1 MKAKAA
7 KNPRGKKRAPAQT
20 GWGGDDMDV
29 FEEKADMRRFF
40 NSLSP
45 EESDRLD
52 AEADREIRRLKA
64 AADRRA
70 KRKRKPA

>member
-1 MKAKAA
+1 MKAKTSKARKRKKAA
-7 KNPRGKKRAPAQT
+7 AQQD

-29 FEEKADMRRFF
+29 FEEKADMLRYFA
-40 NSLSP
+40 SLSP

-52 AEADREIRRLKA
+52 AEADREIRRMKA
-64 AADRRA
+64 AAERRA